1 LILIGPY
8 AYPEFLSLYRVV
20 NGYDYW
26 KDTSKG
32 AKYFSFSLPSLKQL
46 KEDFKSDGPYLG
58 FYYKNGVI
66 PLEIAEDSMY
76 RTVYDHELE
85 YDYLSHSPS
94 FTCPPTT
101 NYNSVLYF
109 LDIESRTNSMDAFR

>member
-1 LILIGPY
+1 M
-8 AYPEFLSLYRVV
+8 V

-32 AKYFSFSLPSLKQL
+32 AKYFSWSLPSLKQL
-46 KEDFKSDGPYLG
+46 KEDFKSDGPFLG

-85 YDYLSHSPS
+85 YDFASSNRLSQSDSLTP
-94 FTCPPTT
+94 PPTNNLASCISLMLNHALIQWT
-101 NYNSVLYF
+101 HSGTVF
-109 LDIESRTNSMDAFR
+109 LLKWQRPRL